1 MKLKFTVSA
10 LALLFLILAACG
22 SAGNTA
28 SAGGITVQVTETDF
42 HIASSITNF
51 IAGKPYHFVVSNQG
65 HTTHEFML
73 MPKAE
78 GNMSGMPMED
88 MDKIALASISM
99 INPGATK
106 TLDYTFP
113 ASTINSHP
121 EMACYF
127 PGHYEAG
134 MKLAVEVHAA

>member
-10 LALLFLILAACG
+10 LALLLLILAACG
-22 SAGNTA
+22 NTGNTA
-28 SAGGITVQVTETDF
+28 PAGSITVQVTETDF
-42 HIASSITNF
+42 RIASSITNF

-65 HTTHEFML
+65 RIVHEFML

-78 GNMSGMPMED
+78 GSLSGMPMD
-88 MDKIALASISM
+88 KMDKIALASIPT
-99 INPGATK
+99 INPGETK
-106 TLDYTFP
+106 MLDYTFP
-113 ASTINSHP
+113 TATVNSHP
-121 EMACYF
+121 EMACYL